1 MLFGADIFTLA
12 VMEAPLYLLE
22 KKSSFLD
29 LARPVIFFDLETT
42 GTSVTTDR
50 IVELYAIKLQADSS
64 QQELH
69 HYIHPTVPIPAG
81 ATAVHGIT
89 DAMVKDKPS
98 FAQLAGEL
106 ALFFEGCDL
115 AGYNIKR
122 FDVPLLLR
130 EFDRCKKYPINYN
143 EVKLV
148 DAMSI
153 YHLKEKRD
161 LSAAVRFY
169 CQREHAD
176 AHSARADVQAT
187 MDILKKQLLLYN
199 DLEPNT
205 SFLHDYLSAGY
216 NVDLAGRFVRN
227 EEGKIVFSFGQH
239 KGKKACTEP
248 DYLKW
253 IVSNAEFP
261 VDTRMVAKKIYMQ
274 CRWEEEI
281 RAWIKLH
288 KLATT
293 ELLAALYAAAKAG
306 EAVFPF
312 AVDKQHGQLTIT
324 YLTEP
329 PSFYSCVNEEAV
341 RILLSVVDELLRKN
355 KSETA

>member
-1 MLFGADIFTLA
+1 
-12 VMEAPLYLLE
+12 
-22 KKSSFLD
+22 
-29 LARPVIFFDLETT
+29 LETT

-50 IVELYAIKLQADSS
+50 IVELYAIRVNADGSED
-64 QQELH
+64 ELH
-69 HYIHPTVPIPAG
+69 HYINPTVPIPPD
-81 ATAVHGIT
+81 ATAVHNIT
-89 DAMVKDKPS
+89 DAMVKDKPT

-106 ALFFEGCDL
+106 AAFFEGCDL

-148 DAMSI
+148 DAMGI
-153 YHLKEKRD
+153 YHLKERRD

-176 AHSARADVQAT
+176 AHSAKADVQAT
-187 MDILKKQLLLYN
+187 IDILKKQLLLYE
-199 DLEPNT
+199 DLQPNT
-205 SFLHDYLSAGY
+205 TFLHDYLNAGL

-227 EEGKIVFSFGQH
+227 EEGTIVFNFGAH
-239 KGKKACTEP
+239 KGKEACTEP

-253 IVSNAEFP
+253 IINSDFP

-274 CRWEEEI
+274 CVWEEEI
-281 RAWIKLH
+281 KAWITNH

-293 ELLAALYAAAKAG
+293 NSLLAAMYTSVKSG
-306 EAVFPF
+306 EA
-312 AVDKQHGQLTIT
+312 
-324 YLTEP
+324 YL
-329 PSFYSCVNEEAV
+329 SFYHQQS
-341 RILLSVVDELLRKN
+341 RRSTHGHISQ
-355 KSETA
+355 

>member
-1 MLFGADIFTLA
+1 MDK
-12 VMEAPLYLLE
+12 PLYLLS
-22 KKSSFLD
+22 KTNNFLQ

-42 GTSVTTDR
+42 GTNVVTDR
-50 IVELYAIKLQADSS
+50 IVELFAIRVNADGT
-64 QQELH
+64 QDELH
-69 HYIHPTVPIPAG
+69 HYINPTVPIPPD

-89 DAMVKDKPS
+89 DAMVKDKPT
-98 FAQLAGEL
+98 FTQLADEL
-106 ALFFEGCDL
+106 ATFFEGCDL

-148 DAMSI
+148 DAMGI
-153 YHLKEKRD
+153 YHLKERRD
-161 LSAAVRFY
+161 LSAAVKFY
-169 CQREHAD
+169 CQREHVE
-176 AHSARADVQAT
+176 AHSAKADVQAT
-187 MDILKKQLLLYN
+187 IDILKKQLLMYD
-199 DLEPNT
+199 DLQPNT

-227 EEGKIVFSFGQH
+227 EEGNIIFNFGAH
-239 KGKKACTEP
+239 KGREACTEP

-253 IVSNAEFP
+253 IFENGDFP

-281 RAWIKLH
+281 KAWIAENKLSS
-288 KLATT
+288 TT
-293 ELLAALYAAAKAG
+293 ELLAALYISVKSG

-312 AVDKQHGQLTIT
+312 AVTKDEGKLTVT

-329 PSFYSCVNEEAV
+329 PASYTCINEEAV
-341 RILLSVVDELLRKN
+341 KILLLVLDRLLREKN
-355 KSETA
+355 G